1 MVEPISSAVAVQAH
15 LGQVVEVRGRY
26 DVWDLGPHRVLL
38 DLPDGRTQAVRQVV
52 NLVLDDASVLRLWVR
67 PEAEMKSL
75 RGSAVVV
82 RGRLLAADQPAMPAV
97 PASAPADAPS
107 LLEIESIDAA

>member
-1 MVEPISSAVAVQAH
+1 MAEPISSAGAVQAH

-38 DLPDGRTQAVRQVV
+38 DLPGGRTQAVRQVV
-52 NLVLDDASVLRLWVR
+52 NLVLADASVLRLWVR
-67 PEAEMKSL
+67 PEAEMQAL
-75 RGSAVVV
+75 RGTAVVA
-82 RGRLLAADQPAMPAV
+82 RGRLLAASQPAMPA
-97 PASAPADAPS
+97 STPADAPS